1 MTPTTYIVVALI
13 GVTVGAAL
21 GIIGA
26 SWRSDRRIADLEA
39 ENLGLRNEV
48 ALAAGRP
55 PAHPNGHGRHRQD
68 TTPPAPTPPLHAH
81 IADDLTVPI
90 AKGVR

>member
-48 ALAAGRP
+48 ALAAGRSPTRRHTCRCGACSCCASSP
-55 PAHPNGHGRHRQD
+55 P
-68 TTPPAPTPPLHAH
+68 
-81 IADDLTVPI
+81 
-90 AKGVR
+90 

>member
-26 SWRSDRRIADLEA
+26 SWRSDRRIADLET
-39 ENLGLRNEV
+39 ENLGLRNEL
-48 ALAAGRP
+48 ALAAGRSP
-55 PAHPNGHGRHRQD
+55 THPNGHGRHRQD
-68 TTPPAPTPPLHAH
+68 TPPPAQSAPLHAH